1 MSRTCHRLLS
11 ASVVVALLVAAGCG
25 AGPEAT
31 AAPDTITADAAA
43 STPDTSSTPDTAE
56 VAAATEEAATEKA
69 AENPEKKKA
78 HGHDHTAPHGG
89 VLVELGD
96 HFAYLEFVLEPE
108 TGTLTMYVLDGEAEK
123 ALRVTHE
130 TVGVLFTTPEAIAA
144 RPFEL
149 RAKANVLTGETVGDT
164 SQFTLTQDA
173 FVGLTAFTAK
183 VIEVRVKG
191 RSFRDVAITWPED
204 HE

>member
-1 MSRTCHRLLS
+1 MFRTRHRLLS
-11 ASVVVALLVAAGCG
+11 ASFVVALMVAAGCG
-25 AGPEAT
+25 TGPEST
-31 AAPDTITADAAA
+31 AAPATATPDAAPPA
-43 STPDTSSTPDTAE
+43 PDTPDPAG
-56 VAAATEEAATEKA
+56 AAVDAQDSADGSATGNTD
-69 AENPEKKKA
+69 KKTA

-96 HFAYLEFVLEPE
+96 HVAYLEFVLDSE

-130 TVGVLFTTPEAIAA
+130 TVGVLFATPEAIAA

-149 RAKANVLTGETVGDT
+149 QARANVLTGETVGDT

>member
-1 MSRTCHRLLS
+1 
-11 ASVVVALLVAAGCG
+11 VE
-25 AGPEAT
+25 PE
-31 AAPDTITADAAA
+31 P
-43 STPDTSSTPDTAE
+43 S
-56 VAAATEEAATEKA
+56 A
-69 AENPEKKKA
+69 AEPDAPAVTSEKKDTH
-78 HGHDHTAPHGG
+78 HGHSHKAPHGG

-96 HFAYLEFVLEPE
+96 HFAYLEFVFAPD

-149 RAKANVLTGETVGDT
+149 QARANLLTGETVGDS
-164 SQFTLTQDA
+164 SQFVLTNPA
-173 FVGLTAFTAK
+173 FVGLKAFEAK
-183 VIEVRVKG
+183 VIEIRIKG
-191 RSFRDVAITWPED
+191 QSLRDVAVTWPDD